1 MRAINLILLILGT
14 TLLAALVLSIGA
26 GELWSELRSLGWGL
40 IPFLLVEGIA
50 EMIHS
55 LGWRHCLIGN
65 ARSISWFDLFQIRI
79 AGYAINYLTP
89 TAALGGEVTKA
100 TLLASKCPGRQAASG
115 VLIGKACF
123 GLAHLIFVALGT
135 LVIMRSIRLP
145 AAIWMPLLFSGL
157 LVGGGVFSF
166 ILLQKYGKLGS
177 LIRWL
182 TARGVGGRA
191 LEKVGAELTAVD
203 EEMRAF
209 YRNQPSDMYLAIFW
223 HLVGYST
230 GILQTWLFL
239 HLLHPPASLSVA
251 ASIWFLGMWFDL
263 LTFAIPMNIGALEG
277 SRVLSLKLF
286 GFSPAL
292 GLAYGVAIRLAQ
304 ILWATVGLVFYSVL
318 TVRESGQAVNQLA
331 VPPEEGATT
340 HQLSTPQRP
349 SSFART
355 SSGLTGLEARQH
367 TDFKPNGHDTKAG
380 PKGHYSKSTSGFDRA
395 WSPGKCKENK
405 ITE

>member
-14 TLLAALVLSIGA
+14 TLLAALVFSIGA
-26 GELWSELRSLGWGL
+26 GELWSELCSLGWGL

-50 EMIHS
+50 EMIHT
-55 LGWRHCLIGN
+55 LGWRHCLPEN
-65 ARSISWFDLFQIRI
+65 ARSMSWFKLFQIRL

-100 TLLASKCPGRQAASG
+100 TLLASKCRGREAVSG

-123 GLAHLIFVALGT
+123 GLAHLIFVAIGT
-135 LVIMRSIRLP
+135 LIIMRSIRLP

-157 LVGGGVFSF
+157 LIGGGVFSF

-191 LEKVGAELTAVD
+191 LEKVGAQLTAVD

-209 YRNQPSDMYLAIFW
+209 YRKQPWDMCLAIFW
-223 HLVGYST
+223 HLAGYSA

-239 HLLHPPASLSVA
+239 HLVHPPASLSVA

-292 GLAYGVAIRLAQ
+292 GLAYGVALRSAQ
-304 ILWATVGLVFYSVL
+304 ILWAAVGLVFYSVL
-318 TVRESGQAVNQLA
+318 TMRKSGQAAKHLT
-331 VPPEEGATT
+331 VPPEEDPAN
-340 HQLSTPQRP
+340 HQQSAPQRP
-349 SSFART
+349 SSSLRT
-355 SSGLTGLEARQH
+355 RAGLTGLEARQR
-367 TDFKPNGHDTKAG
+367 TNFKPDGHDNKAG
-380 PKGHYSKSTSGFDRA
+380 PNGHYSKSTSEYDRA